1 MQSGTE
7 PRGAAKTT
15 VRPKQAAPQDF
26 IKGRI
31 WAAQKLAP
39 GHGHIIWT
47 WLQLQRGG
55 TNKWAAISTCCE
67 QIWLES
73 QGQGS
78 GKKGWRPRIGKGAE
92 SWGNEVRRCA
102 AKRSCHRPSTP
113 CHTHKKDARTPNLG
127 QNQLVS
133 RVVMGRGRGG
143 KELEEEGLALH
154 QLAADWR

>member
-73 QGQGS
+73 HGQGR
-78 GKKGWRPRIGKGAE
+78 GKRGWRSGVGKGEQSLGAMKCAVVLLNDLATARPHHATHTKKTHE
-92 SWGNEVRRCA
+92 LRTWG
-102 AKRSCHRPSTP
+102 
-113 CHTHKKDARTPNLG
+113 RTSL
-127 QNQLVS
+127 
-133 RVVMGRGRGG
+133 
-143 KELEEEGLALH
+143 LAGS
-154 QLAADWR
+154 